1 MSTVA
6 RAQAIS
12 GVFAVGD
19 PGSTR
24 LVLGA
29 VALLVVVGLA
39 LIATS
44 LWLWRETRIDD
55 PVLLP
60 LERMGERD
68 FQRADPVFQR
78 RMLDDARPPGAIAL
92 HHSAPLPEPDPDF
105 ERGPDPAGLDG
116 ILDGVESE
124 RNVGDEESV
133 APVDAR
139 GDAAA
144 HSYVSQSHVSQS
156 GCSVEESSPE
166 PGTPPGAETRPGPE
180 VGVPAR
186 AVTAGT
192 VLLPDPETSG
202 ADSAAVP
209 SPDRVDISSAPL
221 SPPVPSD
228 DETFVDP
235 GLGPL
240 R

>member
-1 MSTVA
+1 MSTVVQ
-6 RAQAIS
+6 AQAIS
-12 GVFAVGD
+12 SVFAVGD

-78 RMLDDARPPGAIAL
+78 RMLDDARPPGAIPL
-92 HHSAPLPEPDPDF
+92 HDSAPLPEPDPDF

-124 RNVGDEESV
+124 RNAGGDDASV
-133 APVDAR
+133 APVDAD
-139 GDAAA
+139 GAEAAD
-144 HSYVSQSHVSQS
+144 SHGSPRYES
-156 GCSVEESSPE
+156 RHGRSVEGSDPEPETSPE
-166 PGTPPGAETRPGPE
+166 RE
-180 VGVPAR
+180 VGAPVGP
-186 AVTAGT
+186 VTAGA
-192 VLLPDPETSG
+192 VSLPEPETSG
-202 ADSAAVP
+202 ADTAAVRP
-209 SPDRVDISSAPL
+209 PDGIDVAAAPL
-221 SPPVPSD
+221 NPPVGSD
-228 DETFVDP
+228 DEVFVDP
-235 GLGPL
+235 GLGPP